1 MTQFGAQE
9 SVVSEETARK
19 IIRVQSSGRTE
30 AMREGREGGNS
41 SDFLGG
47 DEEDEKEACPGGVG
61 LEMNHRSE
69 MDRR

>member
-47 DEEDEKEACPGGVG
+47 TKRMKRKRVQGESDW
-61 LEMNHRSE
+61 S
-69 MDRR
+69 